1 MGQAARAGSLEK
13 TAQVE
18 TTTQRY
24 FSTDSMLN
32 HSTCN
37 ESFFLFATVHRRGQ
51 PRRSARWS
59 PGSASGFGRVAQ
71 VRADVRACVRKQFSQ
86 RIFRISLSSGQS
98 QLQVSSQRLWLDGPA
113 TDPGF
118 DFLNLI
124 AYLGSKAGRSK
135 ESLDFFVVIVCNARK
150 C

>member
-1 MGQAARAGSLEK
+1 M
-13 TAQVE
+13 
-18 TTTQRY
+18 
-24 FSTDSMLN
+24 
-32 HSTCN
+32 
-37 ESFFLFATVHRRGQ
+37 
-51 PRRSARWS
+51 
-59 PGSASGFGRVAQ
+59 
-71 VRADVRACVRKQFSQ
+71 RADVRACVRKQFSQ

-98 QLQVSSQRLWLDGPA
+98 QLQVSSQRLWPDGPA

-135 ESLDFFVVIVCNARK
+135 ESLDFLVVIVCNTRK